1 MVKGPIRAQAAGKRN
16 IGRALVG
23 FMTAVLRGK
32 RTVRPEFDDND
43 DDDDVRGWSENFSAS
58 TIDGNTIFTK
68 LVYLS

>member
-1 MVKGPIRAQAAGKRN
+1 M
-16 IGRALVG
+16 G